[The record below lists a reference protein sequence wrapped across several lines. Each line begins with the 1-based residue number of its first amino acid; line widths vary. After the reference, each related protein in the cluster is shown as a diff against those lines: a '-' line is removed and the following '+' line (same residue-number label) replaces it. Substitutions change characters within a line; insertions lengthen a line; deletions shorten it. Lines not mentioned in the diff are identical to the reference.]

1 MCGID
6 DVSQCITPVY
16 LSNEFLR
23 KLLCTHP
30 RLCVHNGISHSTHGV
45 CNPFIPPRRMARCVL
60 QRQWISHL
68 HDLHPRRLRLQLR
81 RLLLTTPV
89 PSSDATLRRS
99 STRAS
104 SRALSNVSHARRV
117 SALATISV
125 TCVWSACLR
134 ARAGPALSL
143 PTKCTNIF
151 PPCPP
156 PSPADATSDGC
167 YHIVYEDGDEE
178 DLESGEVASLARS
191 ACTPLDSSQRGK
203 DLIGCSLWAPPSKE
217 GAGFVYVRV
226 GDYDGLQYLV
236 EYLHKD
242 VADGVLGNETWDDAD
257 FRGCLIFPGGGDNS
271 DKCKEVGCCA

>member
-1 MCGID
+1 MDI
-6 DVSQCITPVY
+6 SPSRSASPAPASATSPPA
-16 LSNEFLR
+16 SNDSGALIGCNVEKKFDAG
-23 KLLCTHP
+23 KFK
-30 RLCVHNGISHSTHGV
+30 GV
-45 CNPFIPPRRMARCVL
+45 V
-60 QRQWISHL
+60 QRES
-68 HDLHPRRLRLQLR
+68 R
-81 RLLLTTPV
+81 TAGV
-89 PSSDATLRRS
+89 
-99 STRAS
+99 RAS
-104 SRALSNVSHARRV
+104 SVGII
-117 SALATISV
+117 ALATISV

-226 GDYDGLQYLV
+226 DDYDGLQYLV

-257 FRGCLIFPGGGDNS
+257 LHAGSRFSKGTTLWCPGGGDNS

>member
-1 MCGID
+1 MCSTGRLHDVCLPTPLSLPYLSVICPSLLPPLSPPAPRSSHASTTRSGREAARRCRPRICVSRAARAGRGRARPVMCGID

-134 ARAGPALSL
+134 ARR
-143 PTKCTNIF
+143 
-151 PPCPP
+151 
-156 PSPADATSDGC
+156 
-167 YHIVYEDGDEE
+167 
-178 DLESGEVASLARS
+178 ARVVS
-191 ACTPLDSSQRGK
+191 A
-203 DLIGCSLWAPPSKE
+203 
-217 GAGFVYVRV
+217 
-226 GDYDGLQYLV
+226 
-236 EYLHKD
+236 
-242 VADGVLGNETWDDAD
+242 N
-257 FRGCLIFPGGGDNS
+257 
-271 DKCKEVGCCA
+271 